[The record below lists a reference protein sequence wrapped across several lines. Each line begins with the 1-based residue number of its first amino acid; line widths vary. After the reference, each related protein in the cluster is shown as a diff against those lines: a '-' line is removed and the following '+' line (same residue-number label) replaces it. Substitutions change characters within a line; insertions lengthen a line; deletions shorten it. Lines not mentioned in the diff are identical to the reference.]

1 LAGIALAALAGAAGW
16 ALSGDDGARGEP
28 RAARAVAT
36 GTATVVRTAVAAR
49 QQVGGTL
56 GYGGAHDV
64 VATGQGTLT
73 WLPRVGSVVARGG
86 HAYEID
92 GALVVLLYGRR
103 PAWRALQLGM
113 TDGADVRQLE
123 TNLKA
128 LGYGDDVTVD
138 EHFSAATYWAVR
150 DWQRDAD
157 LAVAGSVPLGQIVF
171 VPAAVRVSA
180 HDVKLGSQVQPGT
193 LVAHGTGAHR
203 AVTVQLAPGDL
214 PRVQIG
220 DRVIVTLPDG
230 ATRRGKITAVGAV
243 AVSTSS
249 GDPSGG
255 EPQATVPVTIE
266 VTGRIRGF
274 LDQAPVQVA
283 ITAERHK
290 AVLAVPT
297 TALRALAGGR
307 YEVIVLDGPTLRHVP
322 VQTGL
327 FDEVTGLAEVAGS
340 GLSEGQKVEVPRDR
354 P

>member
-1 LAGIALAALAGAAGW
+1 
-16 ALSGDDGARGEP
+16 
-28 RAARAVAT
+28 
-36 GTATVVRTAVAAR
+36 
-49 QQVGGTL
+49 
-56 GYGGAHDV
+56 
-64 VATGQGTLT
+64 
-73 WLPRVGSVVARGG
+73 
-86 HAYEID
+86 
-92 GALVVLLYGRR
+92 
-103 PAWRALQLGM
+103 
-113 TDGADVRQLE
+113 
-123 TNLKA
+123 
-128 LGYGDDVTVD
+128 
-138 EHFSAATYWAVR
+138 
-150 DWQRDAD
+150 
-157 LAVAGSVPLGQIVF
+157 
-171 VPAAVRVSA
+171 
-180 HDVKLGSQVQPGT
+180 
-193 LVAHGTGAHR
+193 
-203 AVTVQLAPGDL
+203 VQLAPGDL